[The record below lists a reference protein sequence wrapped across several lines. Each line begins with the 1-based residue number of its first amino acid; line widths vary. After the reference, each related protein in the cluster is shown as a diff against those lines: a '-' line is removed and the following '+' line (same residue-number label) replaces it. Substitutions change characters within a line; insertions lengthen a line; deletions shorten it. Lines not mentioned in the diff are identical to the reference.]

1 MDHPYTFWEQA
12 PLKWHKFITYVALP
26 LGLVTKICS
35 LPSILETISGL
46 LGSGVAWLGM
56 IDLLYTLSYIVLS
69 AAAICGNL
77 PRNRKWFGPQCTIA
91 LYAVSALYLAFIIL
105 LSILFQTWEESL
117 ASNLGPF
124 LVYAIGAWLVAIY
137 YRKRRLL
144 FRPIPSVSRTL
155 PKQPIVGTV
164 DQAPVPPSES
174 DSCVDLLIQLQGKSY
189 AEGSSAEETVSAPSS
204 SHRPTGF
211 TKKKVLFGCG
221 FLFLELLLLSGCY
234 LYASKMVE
242 AQMQAEI
249 EKSYYDGWAEG
260 YDSGIEYGKE
270 LSNDINDTSSSNVSK
285 EWQERY
291 SQALQRAAEQDAE
304 WERSREEHWGSRIV
318 YVTKNGEKYHTDGC
332 SYLTGSEEE
341 ITVRQ
346 ALEDGYTP
354 CSRCDPPLI

>member
-1 MDHPYTFWEQA
+1 MDHPYTFWEQT
-12 PLKWHKFITYVALP
+12 PLKWHKFITYFYFPFQVPLLACYRLPGAWSALVDFSGT
-26 LGLVTKICS
+26 GLAWIGMVDIIYIF
-35 LPSILETISGL
+35 LAIGL
-46 LGSGVAWLGM
+46 CAGAFV
-56 IDLLYTLSYIVLS
+56 
-69 AAAICGNL
+69 GNMA
-77 PRNRKWFGPQCTIA
+77 RNRLWSGPLCVIGFY
-91 LYAVSALYLAFIIL
+91 LLCSA
-105 LSILFQTWEESL
+105 
-117 ASNLGPF
+117 
-124 LVYAIGAWLVAIY
+124 YAIFTAVIFIAFQVGGYEALSNVVTAFVYLVGAWLNCLY

-174 DSCVDLLIQLQGKSY
+174 DSCVDLLIQLQGKSD
-189 AEGSSAEETVSAPSS
+189 AEGSSAEETVSAPSP

-242 AQMQAEI
+242 AQMRAEI

-260 YDSGIEYGKE
+260 YQAGVEDGKS
-270 LSNDINDTSSSNVSK
+270 LSRESNLS
-285 EWQERY
+285 EERQEFYR
-291 SQALQRAAEQDAE
+291 QALQRAAEKDAA

-354 CSRCDPPLI
+354 CSRCDPPTI

>member
-1 MDHPYTFWEQA
+1 MDHPYTFWEQT

-164 DQAPVPPSES
+164 DQALVPPSTS
-174 DSCVDLLIQLQGKSY
+174 DSCVDLLIQLHGKSE
-189 AEGSSAEETVSAPSS
+189 AEGPFDGDSPIASQPVSDTPSP
-204 SHRPTGF
+204 SHPF
-211 TKKKVLFGCG
+211 HSPMKKKVLFVA
-221 FLFLELLLLSGCY
+221 LFLVLEAALLGCFY
-234 LYASKMVE
+234 FYVYQATA
-242 AQMQAEI
+242 AQMQADI
-249 EKSYYDGWAEG
+249 QKAYYDGWAEG
-260 YDSGIEYGKE
+260 YDSGIEDGKE
-270 LSNDINDTSSSNVSK
+270 LSNDRNNTSSSNVSK

-291 SQALQRAAEQDAE
+291 SQALQRAAEQDAA
-304 WERSREEHWGSRIV
+304 WERSREEH
-318 YVTKNGEKYHTDGC
+318 
-332 SYLTGSEEE
+332 
-341 ITVRQ
+341 
-346 ALEDGYTP
+346 
-354 CSRCDPPLI
+354 